1 MPPTLVPFSAHRET
15 SYQTMHQKLNWQAYS
30 TRNRNEIIEEVKEV
44 ISASDGYITS
54 FNMFS
59 DLALNPSIEIEE
71 NGIQVLHK
79 ALSRILTVSDFDEK
93 DINVESR
100 KEWLI
105 FMNISFGA
113 GKGDL
118 RRNIPAVPG

>member
-1 MPPTLVPFSAHRET
+1 M
-15 SYQTMHQKLNWQAYS
+15 
-30 TRNRNEIIEEVKEV
+30 KEV